1 MKERLKYFC
10 YLKEYLL
17 GTKVR
22 EKEWATKHIREGN
35 DWEGDSWI
43 EFYCK
48 HRPFLIE
55 KIPKISGLFD
65 IICLYKNWHI
75 VLLYKIDIIKKYE
88 IILRNGIRFKVRN
101 SLDEPSIQDMF
112 LRKSWTKFHKI
123 KNNDVVIDIGAF
135 IGDFAIFAASSAKN
149 AKVFAYEPSR
159 ESFEYL
165 VKNIKLNNLDNNII
179 PFDLAITNIKKK
191 IKFYVNPENRSTD
204 DSVYKIGNLLPSV
217 VNSTTLEDVFKS
229 NNIKY
234 CNFLKMNCEG
244 AEFDILLN
252 TPKELFE
259 KIGYIAMEYHWIGN
273 KTKADYNDIVKILK
287 DNNFKIEQEFTK
299 EEGGYIFAK
308 HEKLRERHI
317 QTNKFHI

>member
-1 MKERLKYFC
+1 MKERLKYFR

-22 EKEWATKHIREGN
+22 EKEWATKHVREGN
-35 DWEGDSWI
+35 DWKGDGWI
-43 EFYCK
+43 KFFCK
-48 HRPFLIE
+48 YRPFLIE
-55 KIPKISGLFD
+55 KTPKISGLFD

-75 VLLYKIDIIKKYE
+75 VLLYEIGIIKKFE
-88 IILRNGIRFKVRN
+88 IIHINGIRFKVRN
-101 SLDEPSIQDMF
+101 SLDRLSIQGMF
-112 LRKSWTKFHKI
+112 LRKPWTKFHKI

-149 AKVFAYEPSR
+149 VNVFAYEPSR

-179 PFDLAITNIKKK
+179 PFDLAITNVKKK
-191 IKFYVNPENRSTD
+191 IKLYVNPESMSTG
-204 DSVYKIGNLLPSV
+204 DSVYKIGNHPTSV

-229 NNIKY
+229 NDIKY

-252 TPKELFE
+252 THKEIFE
-259 KIGYIAMEYHWIGN
+259 KIGYIAMEYHWISN
-273 KTKADYNDIVKILK
+273 KTKKDYNDIVKTLK

-308 HEKLRERHI
+308 HK
-317 QTNKFHI
+317 K